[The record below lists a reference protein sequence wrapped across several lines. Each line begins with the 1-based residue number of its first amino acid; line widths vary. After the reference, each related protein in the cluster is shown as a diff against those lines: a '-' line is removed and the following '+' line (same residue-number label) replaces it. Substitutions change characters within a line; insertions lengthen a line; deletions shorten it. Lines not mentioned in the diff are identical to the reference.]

1 MFDSIDKILKINTLI
16 FILYFR
22 LSIKYE
28 EYFIQRIFSIF
39 LFQNFVVLIE
49 KNENEKKKF

>member
-1 MFDSIDKILKINTLI
+1 MLDSIAKILKINTLI

-28 EYFIQRIFSIF
+28 EYLIQSNFFIFHIIMQQNNIFG
-39 LFQNFVVLIE
+39 N
-49 KNENEKKKF
+49 KM